1 MSKAPLFVMVGS
13 GVIIMISLIMIGSG
27 MIDIQEIDVEN
38 EAVFQGTSGTFQAET
53 YGGYTIFVNDQFTC
67 EETTVSITDGTDEL
81 FVLECDSVLDEAGWR
96 SIGVIDVETTGQ
108 LSVTSNHEIIIVD
121 DVVYLEEGAG
131 LMFGGGGLCCI
142 GIIGLV
148 IGIIMA
154 FNQKG
159 KGGLQHVIIQHPMMQ
174 QQYQQPVQQQY
185 QQPVQQQYQQPPH
198 GP

>member
-185 QQPVQQQYQQPPH
+185 QQPPH

>member
-81 FVLECDSVLDEAGWR
+81 FVLECDSLLDEAGWR

-185 QQPVQQQYQQPPH
+185 QQPPH

>member
-1 MSKAPLFVMVGS
+1 
-13 GVIIMISLIMIGSG
+13 MIH
-27 MIDIQEIDVEN
+27 V
-38 EAVFQGTSGTFQAET
+38 
-53 YGGYTIFVNDQFTC
+53 VN
-67 EETTVSITDGTDEL
+67 
-81 FVLECDSVLDEAGWR
+81 
-96 SIGVIDVETTGQ
+96 GVIDVETTGE

-121 DVVYLEEGAG
+121 DVVYLEEGVG

-185 QQPVQQQYQQPPH
+185 QQPPH

>member
-1 MSKAPLFVMVGS
+1 MVGS
-13 GVIIMISLIMIGSG
+13 GVIIVISLIMIGSG
-27 MIDIQEIDVEN
+27 MMDIQEIDVEN

-81 FVLECDSVLDEAGWR
+81 FVLECDSVLDEEGWR
-96 SIGVIDVETTGQ
+96 SIGVIDVETTGE

-121 DVVYLEEGAG
+121 DVVYLEEGVG

-185 QQPVQQQYQQPPH
+185 QQPPH